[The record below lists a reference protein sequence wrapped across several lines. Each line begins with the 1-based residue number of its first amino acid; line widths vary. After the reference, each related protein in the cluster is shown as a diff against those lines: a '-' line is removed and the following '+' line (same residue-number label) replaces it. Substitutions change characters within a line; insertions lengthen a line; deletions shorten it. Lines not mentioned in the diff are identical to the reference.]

1 MAVLASAML
10 LGPFATHVSAQQ
22 QIDACV
28 NAKTEVARF
37 APKPK
42 KTPGGGCTKK
52 ETEVTLDVPG
62 PVGPSGPIG
71 ATGATGPQGIPG
83 LTGATGPQGPA
94 GGPAGPTGASG
105 PQGVAGATGATGPIG
120 PAGATGATGPQ
131 GIAGATGATGPQGP
145 AGSVTNAWSL
155 TGNSG
160 TTPGTDF
167 VGTSDSQP
175 LEIHA
180 NSLRVMSYLPAAK
193 NSNDDTGPDVVGGDA
208 GNTVGAGV
216 QGATI
221 AGGGGFQ
228 GVLSPN
234 SVQADFGTI
243 GGGQRNTIVGGLG
256 VSQDGASATIA
267 GGNNNIAGATGPTL
281 TTGPFAGSP
290 PGQAA
295 TVGGGAKNQASGEA
309 ATVAGGLQNLASG
322 NGATVAGGE
331 GNEAA
336 GDFSFAAGLNAMA
349 TGNGAAVAGGESNQ
363 ATGNFSF
370 AAGLNARAKNVGSF
384 VWSDSN
390 GQVGPFTSEV
400 ANDFSVRATGGVTF
414 VTAINPTDNQTTQGC
429 SIDTSGNLGC
439 TGTITSLSDRAM
451 KAGFEPVAA
460 SDVLK
465 RVAALPMTS
474 WTFKGQTVRH
484 IGPMAQDF
492 YAAFKV
498 GADDKHISTTD
509 AQGVALAA
517 IQGLYQKLE
526 AKDAQ
531 LVQQE
536 KQIKSLSARL
546 EKLERE
552 TQASREAA
560 AMHPASALQ
569 PPRPSP
575 VSRF

>member
-1 MAVLASAML
+1 MIRRLTRGKFVAHNRTLSIAAWMAVLASAML
-10 LGPFATHVSAQQ
+10 LGPLASHAFAQQ

-42 KTPGGGCTKK
+42 KTPGGGCKK
-52 ETEVTLDVPG
+52 VETEVTLDVPG
-62 PVGPSGPIG
+62 PAGMQGPIG
-71 ATGATGPQGIPG
+71 ATGPAGPV
-83 LTGATGPQGPA
+83 GATGPQGPV
-94 GGPAGPTGASG
+94 GPTGPTG
-105 PQGVAGATGATGPIG
+105 PQG

-131 GIAGATGATGPQGP
+131 GIAGATGATGPSGP
-145 AGSVTNAWSL
+145 PGSADAWSL

-160 TTPGTDF
+160 TT
-167 VGTSDSQP
+167 VGTNFLGTTDSQP

-180 NSLRVMSYLPAAK
+180 NSVRVMSYLPAAK

-267 GGNNNIAGATGPTL
+267 GGNNNVAGATGPVL

-322 NGATVAGGE
+322 NGATVAGGLQNLASGNGATVAGGE
-331 GNEAA
+331 GNQAT
-336 GDFSFAAGLNAMA
+336 GDFSFAAGLNA
-349 TGNGAAVAGGESNQ
+349 
-363 ATGNFSF
+363 
-370 AAGLNARAKNVGSF
+370 RAQNEGSF

-400 ANDFSVRATGGVTF
+400 ANEFAVRATGGVIF

-429 SIDTSGNLGC
+429 SVDTSGNLGC
-439 TGTITSLSDRAM
+439 TGTITSLSDRTM
-451 KAGFEPVAA
+451 KAGLSLQV
-460 SDVLK
+460 
-465 RVAALPMTS
+465 
-474 WTFKGQTVRH
+474 
-484 IGPMAQDF
+484 
-492 YAAFKV
+492 
-498 GADDKHISTTD
+498 
-509 AQGVALAA
+509 
-517 IQGLYQKLE
+517 
-526 AKDAQ
+526 
-531 LVQQE
+531 
-536 KQIKSLSARL
+536 KS
-546 EKLERE
+546 
-552 TQASREAA
+552 
-560 AMHPASALQ
+560 
-569 PPRPSP
+569 
-575 VSRF
+575 